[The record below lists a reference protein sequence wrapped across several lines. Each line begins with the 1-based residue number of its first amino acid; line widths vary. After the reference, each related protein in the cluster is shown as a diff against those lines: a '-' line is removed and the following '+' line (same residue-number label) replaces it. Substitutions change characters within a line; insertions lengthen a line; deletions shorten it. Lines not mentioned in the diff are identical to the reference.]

1 MRLRSLSNC
10 DRLKKRFAPQKNF
23 ELGFVTSAFF
33 KAFSSTPFTPLNVIE
48 WTEIIPVS
56 RHADA
61 TTTLAQRKM
70 HAEKRPSITRVIVQ
84 TTCHSQ
90 LSVIQSS
97 VVSPQAPQSF
107 VVAEVASSGGVKKG
121 IEGGIGGYSCS
132 VCSFMTEL
140 SSAPTSIA
148 SPET

>member
-33 KAFSSTPFTPLNVIE
+33 KAFSSTPFTPLNLIE

-61 TTTLAQRKM
+61 ATTIAQRKM
-70 HAEKRPSITRVIVQ
+70 HAQKRPSITRVIVQ
-84 TTCHSQ
+84 TTCHRQ

-97 VVSPQAPQSF
+97 GVSHQPHPSFAVV
-107 VVAEVASSGGVKKG
+107 EVASSGGVKKG
-121 IEGGIGGYSCS
+121 IEDDYSGS

>member
-10 DRLKKRFAPQKNF
+10 DRLKKRLVPQKNF

-33 KAFSSTPFTPLNVIE
+33 NALSSTPFTPLKLIE

-61 TTTLAQRKM
+61 ATTIAQRPT
-70 HAEKRPSITRVIVQ
+70 HAEKRPSITRVVVQ
-84 TTCHSQ
+84 TTCHRQ

-97 VVSPQAPQSF
+97 VVSHQSHQSF
-107 VVAEVASSGGVKKG
+107 RVVELASS
-121 IEGGIGGYSCS
+121 
-132 VCSFMTEL
+132 
-140 SSAPTSIA
+140 
-148 SPET
+148 